1 MQTLTEKVF
10 NLAPPGGF
18 FNATTFATLFPDC
31 SSGAR
36 IQLVNRACRAGEIV
50 RLRPGAF
57 LLARPYRKSELHPFV
72 LAGLLHSPSHVSME
86 SALAFHGLIPEAV
99 WQVVSVTP
107 SRSREFST
115 PAGVFSFRR
124 VPASQPFAGVES
136 LEVAPQNWAFV
147 ATPLRALADVLYF
160 RREITWKR
168 DGIDFLTE
176 SLRIE
181 EDDLGSLRFEQ
192 LDEISDSLANRRV
205 SNYLENLKIH
215 FHHD

>member
-10 NLAPPGGF
+10 HLAPPGGF
-18 FNATTFATLFPDC
+18 FNTTTLAALFPGF
-31 SSGAR
+31 STGAR
-36 IQLVNRACRAGEIV
+36 TQLVNRACRAGEIL

-57 LLARPYRKSELHPFV
+57 LLAPPWRKSELHSFV

-124 VPASQPFAGVES
+124 VPARQPFAGVES
-136 LEVAPQNWAFV
+136 LEVAPKNSAFV
-147 ATPLRALADVLYF
+147 ASPLRALADLLYF

-168 DGIDFLTE
+168 DGAGFLTK

-181 EDDLGSLRFEQ
+181 EDDLAGLPFEQ
-192 LDEISDSLANRRV
+192 LGEIASSLKNRRV
-205 SNYLENLKIH
+205 CDYLKNLKAH
-215 FHHD
+215 FHHA